1 MEQAELYANMPENA
15 IGAYTGVEQLDPAI
29 TEAEKDLFKP
39 VGGIKI
45 AHI

>member
-29 TEAEKDLFKP
+29 TEAEKTYSILGMP
-39 VGGIKI
+39 TN
-45 AHI
+45 